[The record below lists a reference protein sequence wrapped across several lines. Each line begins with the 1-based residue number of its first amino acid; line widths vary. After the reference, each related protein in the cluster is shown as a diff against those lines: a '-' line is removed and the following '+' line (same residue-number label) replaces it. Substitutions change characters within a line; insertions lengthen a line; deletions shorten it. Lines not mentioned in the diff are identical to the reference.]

1 MQSALRR
8 RKDGE
13 TPTLAGPAASYVFL
27 RNPDATM
34 IQRNATGVK
43 VVTIAV
49 VAGVA
54 LLLLPYLSGLL
65 GAGVLYVIAAP
76 LVHRMDPAGRG
87 RWAPLLAVLALFA
100 VLVLPGAWVA
110 VSLLAQLPDAIQSI
124 QGNAAV
130 QRLMA
135 VRMGAID
142 IGTHLRDAASEIITW
157 SSRQTLAAVGSM
169 MEVTL
174 NLVIALFG
182 AYYLLLAADRLWDRT
197 RAALPFATATSERLR
212 VRFHRTT
219 EAMLLGVVLTGAAQG
234 TVVGV
239 AFAFLGL
246 PNPLLWGVVTA
257 FASVLPMFGSALVWL
272 PASLVLMAQQ
282 RYGAAALLAIL
293 GALLVSNLDN
303 ALRLVVYRRVSQ
315 IHPMVTLVGAFAG
328 VRAFGIAGIL
338 LGPLLL
344 SYAIELLRVREE
356 ASLGPALE
364 PAA

>member
-1 MQSALRR
+1 ML
-8 RKDGE
+8 
-13 TPTLAGPAASYVFL
+13 
-27 RNPDATM
+27 
-34 IQRNATGVK
+34 QRNGVGVK

-54 LLLLPYLSGLL
+54 VLLLPYVSGLL

-76 LVHRMDPAGRG
+76 LVHRRDRGDRGDRGGGGGGRG
-87 RWAPLLAVLALFA
+87 RWAALLAVLALFA
-100 VLVLPGAWVA
+100 IIVLPGAWVVA
-110 VSLLAQLPDAIQSI
+110 RLLAQLPDAVQSI
-124 QGNAAV
+124 QQSAAV

-135 VRMGAID
+135 VRMGELD

-157 SSRQTLAAVGSM
+157 SSRQTLAAIGSM
-169 MEVTL
+169 MDVTL

-197 RAALPFATATSERLR
+197 RAALPFASSTTERLR

-219 EAMLLGVVLTGAAQG
+219 EAMLLGVVLTGVVQG

-239 AFAFLGL
+239 AFAIIGL
-246 PNPLLWGVVTA
+246 PHPLLWGAVTA

-272 PASLVLMAQQ
+272 PGSLVLMAQQ

-338 LGPLLL
+338 LGPLVL
-344 SYAIELLRVREE
+344 SYAIELLLAQQDAAV
-356 ASLGPALE
+356 AALE

>member
-1 MQSALRR
+1 ML
-8 RKDGE
+8 
-13 TPTLAGPAASYVFL
+13 
-27 RNPDATM
+27 
-34 IQRNATGVK
+34 QRNGVGVK

-54 LLLLPYLSGLL
+54 VLLLPYVSGLL

-76 LVHRMDPAGRG
+76 LVHRRDRGDRGDRGGCGGGRG
-87 RWAPLLAVLALFA
+87 RWAALLAVLALFA
-100 VLVLPGAWVA
+100 IIVLPGAWVVA
-110 VSLLAQLPDAIQSI
+110 RLLAQLPDAVQSI
-124 QGNAAV
+124 QQSAAV

-135 VRMGAID
+135 VRMGELD

-157 SSRQTLAAVGSM
+157 SSRQTLAAIGSM
-169 MEVTL
+169 MDVTL

-197 RAALPFATATSERLR
+197 RAALPFASSTTERLR

-219 EAMLLGVVLTGAAQG
+219 EAMLLGVVLTGVVQG

-239 AFAFLGL
+239 AFAIIGL
-246 PNPLLWGVVTA
+246 PHPLLWGAVTA

-272 PASLVLMAQQ
+272 PGSLVLMAQQ

-338 LGPLLL
+338 LGPLVL
-344 SYAIELLRVREE
+344 SYAIELLLAQQDAAV
-356 ASLGPALE
+356 AALE